1 VAVVVASSRRRE
13 VCRCKTAC
21 IVSFVVAKRVA
32 FPFSLDLGFQHVKD
46 RFCGDSARHM
56 FGCQERFDMDVAVRR
71 FWPNSGGLR
80 QFSVVSVRIKRP
92 PFAFN
97 GFCPNTIAKIINF
110 IIRFPKRMIKV
121 LKMGQKSLVSG
132 WR

>member
-1 VAVVVASSRRRE
+1 VR
-13 VCRCKTAC
+13 
-21 IVSFVVAKRVA
+21 FVVAKQVA

-46 RFCGDSARHM
+46 RFCGDSARHILE
-56 FGCQERFDMDVAVRR
+56 CQERFDMDVAARR
-71 FWPNSGGLR
+71 FHPPSSGFRPISGGLCLP
-80 QFSVVSVRIKRP
+80 STASDRIKRA

-121 LKMGQKSLVSG
+121 LKMGQKSLASG
-132 WR
+132 GRW